1 MNWLRHLKNT
11 SSAISILAPLLI
23 VLAGTLLPMT
33 AQGQIEEIVVTA
45 QKREQNLQDVPLAV
59 SAVSGET
66 LDDFGMDSWDDIE
79 MPAVHIGS
87 GMRNE
92 SLFIRGVGS
101 GVNTGFEQAVPIY
114 IDGTYYGRGR
124 AENIAL
130 FDLQRVEVLR
140 GPQPIYLGKNAI
152 GGALSLTSRRPAD
165 EFEGTVQ
172 VSNEFEHD
180 EVTVF
185 GAVSVPFSDNF
196 KARAAVK
203 YRDMDGWLNNVS
215 LNGRQESQVED
226 VLARVSAE
234 WKVTD
239 SLNIYAKFEHS
250 DSEQDGQ
257 NNQLFLCPPG
267 SLARAGIDPAVETCA
282 FDETRAAAINPALHP
297 DNNFMSTSPYLE
309 DLELNGGQVAINWD
323 LNGYLL
329 SSVTSYYDYDHIIKN
344 FDIDSTPAPLGTAR
358 IGEKFDQLSTEF
370 RVLSPRDE
378 RLTWVLGF
386 YYDEGDLKDAGIVGS
401 VANTLPIPGTR
412 ISPDVTSHQ
421 SEESWAV
428 FGEVGYQVLDPLTL
442 KFAFRYTEAKKE
454 MDHSAAINIVVGNP
468 AILGIPIPGPIVI
481 PGAAINPGLAPY
493 RLLEQRKD
501 TDFQPSITA
510 EWRPNDDHM
519 FYFSWKEGFKAGG
532 FDLDAFT
539 FPFITGTLGFEPEE
553 VTAYEVG
560 ARMDFL
566 GGNARLNVTAFRS
579 EYENL
584 QVAVFNGVI
593 GFNTANAAESRSQG
607 VEVEGTWALTEH
619 LTLNGSFIWLDAE
632 YQDFPGAACFTGQP
646 APGCTLVAP
655 SRGPGQAPTFAQ
667 DLSGQDLSFAPEIS
681 GTVGAT
687 YRQPLDFQ
695 VFGNTVEFVS
705 RVDVFFTDDFS
716 TDGDGDPAAREDG
729 FAKIDLR
736 VALADQGGKW
746 EFAFVGRNI
755 TDELTS
761 HWRSDTTGLP
771 GTYTA
776 LTDRTRQLGIQAR
789 LSF

>member
-1 MNWLRHLKNT
+1 MNWLRHIKNT
-11 SSAISILAPLLI
+11 NSTVSTLVPLFI
-23 VLAGTLLPMT
+23 VLAVTLLPRT
-33 AQGQIEEIVVTA
+33 VNSQIEEIVVTA

-66 LDDFGMDSWDDIE
+66 LDDLGMDSWDDIE
-79 MPAVHIGS
+79 LPAVHIGS

-92 SLFIRGVGS
+92 ALYIRGVGS
-101 GVNTGFEQAVPIY
+101 GVNTGFEQSVPIY

-124 AENIAL
+124 AENISFL
-130 FDLQRVEVLR
+130 DLERVEVLR

-152 GGALSLTSRRPAD
+152 GGALNLTSRRPAD
-165 EFEGTVQ
+165 EFEGTIE

-180 EVTVF
+180 EITVF
-185 GAVSVPFSDNF
+185 GAVSVPLTDNF

-203 YRDMDGWLNNVS
+203 YRDMDGWMTNAA
-215 LNGRQESQVED
+215 LNGRQESQLED

-239 SLNIYAKFEHS
+239 SLNIYAKFEHT
-250 DSEQDGQ
+250 DTEQDGQ
-257 NNQLFLCPPG
+257 SNQLFGCPPG
-267 SLARAGIDPAVETCA
+267 ALAAAGIDPAVENCV
-282 FDETRAAAINPALHP
+282 FDKTRAAVINPSLHP
-297 DNNFMSTSPYLE
+297 DNNFTSTSPYLE
-309 DLELNGGQVAINWD
+309 ELELNGGQVAINWD

-329 SSVTSYYDYDHIIKN
+329 SSVTSYYDYDHNIAN
-344 FDIDSTPAPLGTAR
+344 FDIDATPAPLGTAW
-358 IGEKFDQLSTEF
+358 IFEQFDQFSSEF
-370 RVLSPRDE
+370 RVLSPRDK

-412 ISPDVTSHQ
+412 ISPDVLSQQ

-442 KFAFRYTEAKKE
+442 KLAFRYTEAKKE

-468 AILGIPIPGPIVI
+468 AFLGIPVPGPIVI
-481 PGAAINPGLAPY
+481 PGTAVNPGLAPY

-501 TDFQPSITA
+501 TDFQPSVTA

-532 FDLDAFT
+532 FDLDAFF

-560 ARMDFL
+560 ARMDL
-566 GGNARLNVTAFRS
+566 PGGNARLNITAFRS
-579 EYENL
+579 DYEDL

-593 GFNTANAAESRSQG
+593 GFNTANAAEARSQG

-619 LTLNGSFIWLDAE
+619 LTVSGSFTWLDAE
-632 YQDFPGAACFTGQP
+632 YRDFPGAQCFAGQA
-646 APGCTLVAP
+646 APDCFLIAP
-655 SRGPGQAPTFAQ
+655 SPGPGQAPTFAQ
-667 DLSGQDLSFAPEIS
+667 DLSGQALIFAPEIS
-681 GTVGAT
+681 GTVGGT
-687 YRQPLDFQ
+687 YRQPLEFR
-695 VFGNTVEFVS
+695 VFGNAVEFVS
-705 RVDVFFTDDFS
+705 RLDVFFTDDYS
-716 TDGDGDPAAREDG
+716 TEGDGDPNVEEDG
-729 FAKIDLR
+729 YAKVDLR
-736 VALADQGGKW
+736 VGLADQGGKW
-746 EFAFVGRNI
+746 ELAFVGRNI
-755 TDELTS
+755 TDETTS
-761 HWRSDTTGLP
+761 HFRSDTVGLP
-771 GTYTA
+771 GTYSA

-789 LSF
+789 YNF